1 MKITLKLV
9 LAIAAVALCSTISAQ
24 NFKLA
29 HINMEELIVSM
40 PEYDSAMVKMQKIQ
54 NELETEVENLQVEY
68 RRKLDDYLKNEAN
81 LTDIVKQSRQTEL
94 QNLGQRIQTFTESAQ
109 QTLEMENGKL
119 MQPIWEKANKAVEN
133 VAKEQEVTYVFS
145 SNPQILI
152 YKAIGTLDLLP
163 AVKNHLGI
171 KK

>member
-1 MKITLKLV
+1 MKNTIKLV
-9 LAIAAVALCSTISAQ
+9 FAIATTIALCSNVSAQ
-24 NFKLA
+24 KLA
-29 HINMEELIVSM
+29 HINVEELIIAM

-54 NELETEVENLQVEY
+54 KDLETEVEDMQVEY

-81 LTDIVKQSRQTEL
+81 LTEIVKQSRQTEL

-109 QTLEMENGKL
+109 QQLEMENGRL

-133 VAKEQEVTYVFS
+133 VAKAQGVEYVIS
-145 SNPQILI
+145 GNPQILVF
-152 YKAIGTLDLLP
+152 KAVGTLDLLP
-163 AVKNHLGI
+163 AVKDHLGI